1 MPVHFRPSLGQYRAS
16 LCDIISVIF
25 SWEVE
30 MNPLS
35 VVIAIFVVAATML
48 FGFGIVEPVSS
59 TQMMLGFV
67 FLALAVLFIRFG
79 GYPKP

>member
-1 MPVHFRPSLGQYRAS
+1 
-16 LCDIISVIF
+16 
-25 SWEVE
+25 

-35 VVIAIFVVAATML
+35 VVIAIFVVAATVL